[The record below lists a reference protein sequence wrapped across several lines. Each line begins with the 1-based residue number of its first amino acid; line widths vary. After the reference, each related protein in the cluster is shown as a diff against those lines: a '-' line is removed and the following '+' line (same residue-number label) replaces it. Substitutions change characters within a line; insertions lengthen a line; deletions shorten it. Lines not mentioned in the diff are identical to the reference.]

1 MKPRAK
7 FWMHWPVVSM
17 LSLASLALAAP
28 AADDLRL
35 VDAVRQGDH
44 EAVRSLLAENVDVDA
59 AQGDGATA
67 LAWAAHRNDPGAVE
81 MLLGAGANPDAANDY
96 GVTPLSLACTNGN
109 APIVGKLLEAGA
121 DPNLAQLSG
130 ETPLMTCARA
140 GNLEAVQ
147 AILSRDGVNVDARDT
162 RRGQTALMWAVAAKH
177 APVAEAL
184 IDYGAD
190 VNVRSRVIET
200 FNHLQVEYYGQD
212 VHYPTQ
218 AGGFTPLLFAARVGD
233 LESARV
239 LLAAGADVNA
249 TTPEDGTALVVATAS
264 GHEEL
269 AVFLLENGA
278 DPNVSDAIGVTPL
291 HWALQEGLRAIS
303 AGRTGATDR
312 FWYDNR
318 GNMPDLVR
326 ELLARGADPNAQI
339 GKEFHPYSDP
349 LYAHNQGNY
358 LPQVS
363 IVGAT
368 PFLLAAASGDVG
380 SMRTLVEGRAD
391 PLLAT
396 KDGATAFLLAAG
408 LGREPV
414 RRSEEMEQKFF
425 EAAQTAL
432 ELGSDLH
439 AIGPGSR
446 TALHGAALM
455 GDLEMIRFLVE
466 RGADL
471 EAKDHYGQTPLSIAL
486 GDPGGFVFR
495 SRGDGRHDDRFRRP
509 KENPAVAE
517 LLLELGAEP
526 YAGPIRDRS
535 GE

>member
-7 FWMHWPVVSM
+7 CWTQWSVVSM
-17 LSLASLALAAP
+17 LSLASLAFAAP

-44 EAVRSLLAENVDVDA
+44 EAVRSLLAENVDVNA
-59 AQGDGATA
+59 PQGDGATA
-67 LAWAAHRNDPGAVE
+67 LTWAAHRNDHEAVE
-81 MLLGAGANPDAANDY
+81 MLLGAGANPNAANDY
-96 GVTPLSLACTNGN
+96 GVTPLSLACTNGD
-109 APIVGKLLEAGA
+109 APMVGKLLAAGA

-190 VNVRSRVIET
+190 VNARSRVIET
-200 FNHLQVEYYGQD
+200 FNHLQVEYYGKD
-212 VHYPTQ
+212 VHYPAQ
-218 AGGFTPLLFAARVGD
+218 AGGFTPLLFAARVGN

-264 GHEEL
+264 GHEEF
-269 AVFLLENGA
+269 ASFLLENGA
-278 DPNVSDAIGVTPL
+278 DPNVSDATGITPL
-291 HWALQEGLRAIS
+291 HWALQEGLRSIA

-312 FWYDNR
+312 FWFGDR
-318 GNMPDLVR
+318 GNLPELVR
-326 ELLARGADPNAQI
+326 DLLAHGADPNAQV

-368 PFLLAAASGDVG
+368 PFLLAAASGDTG

-396 KDGATAFLLAAG
+396 KEGATAFLLAAG

-414 RRSEEMEQKFF
+414 RRSEEMEKKFL
-425 EAAQTAL
+425 EAAQITL
-432 ELGSDLH
+432 ELGSDVH
-439 AIGPGSR
+439 AVGPGNR
-446 TALHGAALM
+446 TALHGAALL
-455 GDLEMIRFLVE
+455 GDLGMIRFLVE
-466 RGADL
+466 QGADL
-471 EAKDHYGQTPLSIAL
+471 EPKDQYGQTPLSIAL

-495 SRGDGRHDDRFRRP
+495 SRGDGRYDDRFRRP
-509 KENPAVAE
+509 KENPAVAD